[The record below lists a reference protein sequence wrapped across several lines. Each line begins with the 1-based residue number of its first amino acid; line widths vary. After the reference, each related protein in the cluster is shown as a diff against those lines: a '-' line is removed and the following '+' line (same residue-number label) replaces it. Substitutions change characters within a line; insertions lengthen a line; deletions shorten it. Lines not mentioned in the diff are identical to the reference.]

1 MQHFYKAENMQDK
14 CKIQNIAT
22 DLPSVRMVTENE
34 EKKELEKS
42 QEVMGDTYQ
51 TGAYKNEYQS
61 DKNSA
66 PYR

>member
-1 MQHFYKAENMQDK
+1 MSMQHFYKAENMQDK

-42 QEVMGDTYQ
+42 
-51 TGAYKNEYQS
+51 
-61 DKNSA
+61 
-66 PYR
+66 